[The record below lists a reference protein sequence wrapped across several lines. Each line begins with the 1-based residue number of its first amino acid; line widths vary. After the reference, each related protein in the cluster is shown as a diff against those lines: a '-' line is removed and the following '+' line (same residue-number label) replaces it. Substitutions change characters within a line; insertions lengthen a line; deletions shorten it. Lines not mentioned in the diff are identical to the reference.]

1 MIGRRAVVMLAAALA
16 AVGLTVLRAS
26 APLEPQAAGAAPGWR
41 DAQPGYQFRFPAD
54 HASHPDYRIEWW
66 YYTGNVDASDGRRF
80 GYQVTFFRVGVD
92 PAPKNPSRWAVR
104 DLFMTHLAI
113 SDISAGRY
121 RFAER
126 LSRGGPGLAGARADR
141 YAVWNGDWS
150 GGLDAQGRHVLKA
163 HDRDVGVGVD
173 LILEPG
179 DPPAI
184 NGVDGISQKG
194 ERRGNASHYYSL
206 MRMPTRGTLTVNG
219 QQVSVSGDSW
229 MDHEFGTSMLEP
241 SQQGWDWFS
250 LQLDDGSELM
260 LYRLRRSDGSVDAR
274 SSGTLARADGSRRHL
289 SASDFVLAPGSR
301 VFASTASGA
310 RYPVAW
316 TVRVPSAGLDLEITT
331 PLEDQELRTGASSGV
346 SYWEGAIDVRGRAGS
361 RPVRGRGYLEM
372 TGYAGSMGRVLGYDR
387 ER

>member
-1 MIGRRAVVMLAAALA
+1 
-16 AVGLTVLRAS
+16 
-26 APLEPQAAGAAPGWR
+26 
-41 DAQPGYQFRFPAD
+41 
-54 HASHPDYRIEWW
+54 
-66 YYTGNVDASDGRRF
+66 
-80 GYQVTFFRVGVD
+80 
-92 PAPKNPSRWAVR
+92 
-104 DLFMTHLAI
+104 MTHLAI

-121 RFAER
+121 RFSER
-126 LSRGGPGLAGARADR
+126 LSRSGPGLAGARSDR

-150 GGLDAQGRHVLKA
+150 GGLDTQGRHVLKA
-163 HDRDVGVGVD
+163 HDRGIGVD
-173 LILEPG
+173 LLLDPG
-179 DPPAI
+179 DPPAV
-184 NGVDGISQKG
+184 NGIDGISQKG

-206 MRMPTRGTLTVNG
+206 MRMPTRGTLTVDG
-219 QQVSVSGDSW
+219 RQVPVSGESW

-260 LYRLRRSDGSVDAR
+260 LYRLRRADGSVDTR
-274 SSGTLARADGSRRHL
+274 SSGTLSRADGSRRHL
-289 SASDFVLAPGSR
+289 SVSDFVLSPGSR
-301 VFASTASGA
+301 AFTSTASGA

-316 TVRVPSAGLDLEITT
+316 AVRVPSAGLDLEITT

-346 SYWEGAIDVRGRAGS
+346 SYWEGAIDVRGRAGT